1 MQKIIFTTFA
11 RILYTTFFKIAT
23 PNSTFFAQFHNYLI
37 AKVNSGIQII
47 NMELTSTKEKLEFNY
62 SNDYNNKIDDA
73 YYKRKECLLL

>member
-1 MQKIIFTTFA
+1 MSILLYEKNKK
-11 RILYTTFFKIAT
+11 ILY
-23 PNSTFFAQFHNYLI
+23 YLI

>member
-1 MQKIIFTTFA
+1 MKKKRDIYKRMSIDEF
-11 RILYTTFFKIAT
+11 
-23 PNSTFFAQFHNYLI
+23 NLI

>member
-1 MQKIIFTTFA
+1 MSIPFAIFLMIINT
-11 RILYTTFFKIAT
+11 
-23 PNSTFFAQFHNYLI
+23 NLI

>member
-1 MQKIIFTTFA
+1 MQEKNRVFSLNFS
-11 RILYTTFFKIAT
+11 R
-23 PNSTFFAQFHNYLI
+23 NLI

>member
-1 MQKIIFTTFA
+1 MQKSIEIS
-11 RILYTTFFKIAT
+11 LFFVLFIK
-23 PNSTFFAQFHNYLI
+23 YLI

>member
-1 MQKIIFTTFA
+1 MFCYFITRYEEKFDKKK
-11 RILYTTFFKIAT
+11 RR
-23 PNSTFFAQFHNYLI
+23 NLI

-73 YYKRKECLLL
+73 YYKRKE